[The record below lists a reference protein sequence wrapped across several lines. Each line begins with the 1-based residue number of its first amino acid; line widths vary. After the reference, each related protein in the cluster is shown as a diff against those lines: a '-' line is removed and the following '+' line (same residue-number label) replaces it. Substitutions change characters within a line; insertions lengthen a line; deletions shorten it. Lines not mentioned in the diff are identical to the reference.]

1 MTGILSLIGSPV
13 SRYVAIVMV
22 LLAGIAWIR
31 NDAAEKARLVA
42 EEECR
47 ATVQARVD
55 AELERQ
61 HHVAETVLEQAK
73 QRLLLS
79 EAEAAR
85 LQEEANALLEELQA
99 RGENGQCPLDPDTRR
114 RLLNIR

>member
-1 MTGILSLIGSPV
+1 MTGILALIGSPV
-13 SRYVAIVMV
+13 FRYVSIVLV
-22 LLAGIAWIR
+22 VLAGIAWIR
-31 NDAAEKARLVA
+31 NDAAEEARLVA
-42 EEECR
+42 EAECR

-61 HHVAETVLEQAK
+61 RQVAETVLEQAR

-99 RGENGQCPLDPDTRR
+99 RGESGQCPLDPDTRR